1 MTDLKAMGALTAST
15 ILEFTTKEFSQLFDN
30 VPIGIAIADFSKLR
44 EFIHSF
50 QKTRGIL
57 LLLKL
62 KEDPE
67 LLTEVLATVRIR
79 YVNNMVLSMFG
90 TGIEELTSSDLEVP
104 VPPQFLKVTRELVI
118 LKAPRRVKELMK
130 AW

>member
-90 TGIEELTSSDLEVP
+90 TGIEKLTSSDLEVP
-104 VPPQFLKVTRELVI
+104 VPSQFLKVTRELVI
-118 LKAPRRVKELMK
+118 LNAPRRVKELMK